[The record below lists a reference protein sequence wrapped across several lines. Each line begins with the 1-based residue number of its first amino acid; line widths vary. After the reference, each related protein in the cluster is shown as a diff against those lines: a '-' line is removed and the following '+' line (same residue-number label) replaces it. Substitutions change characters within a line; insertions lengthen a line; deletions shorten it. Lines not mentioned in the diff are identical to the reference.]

1 MNEGCINMK
10 KHILVVSQYFYPE
23 QFRINDICQEW
34 IKRGY
39 RVTVITGIPNYPEG
53 KFYAGYGFLK
63 KRREKWQG
71 IDIIRIPLIPRG
83 KSKIGLVCNYLSFPI
98 SGFLWNLLTNIKA
111 DYVFNFETSPMTQT
125 LVAVWYAQKHNIPCY
140 LYVQDL
146 WPEAVETVT
155 GIHSPLVIKPLDEMV
170 RYIYK
175 RCDKIFC
182 TSPSFVREICKRG
195 ANQDKVYYW
204 PQYAEDFYEPA
215 ERQNVSE
222 IAVDDSF
229 KIIFTGNIG
238 YAQGLDIIPK
248 AAKILKAKG
257 ENVKFYIVGDGR
269 YKEQLLKDITDAEV
283 ETMVHLIGRHPAER
297 VPELLAC
304 CDVAYV
310 SFMNDA
316 LFAKTIPAKVQ
327 SYMACGMPILAASE
341 GETNRIVQ
349 KADCGLCSHIGD
361 EVKLA
366 ENVQKMMLMEPD
378 ELERMG
384 KNARKFSMKYFS
396 KQVLMD
402 KMDEHFA

>member
-1 MNEGCINMK
+1 MK

-23 QFRINDICQEW
+23 QFRINAICQEW
-34 IKRGY
+34 VKRGFK
-39 RVTVITGIPNYPEG
+39 VTVVTGIPNYPEG
-53 KFYAGYGFLK
+53 KFYDGYGVLK
-63 KRREKWQG
+63 RRREKWQG

-83 KSKIGLVCNYLSFPI
+83 KSKIGLASNYLSFPI
-98 SGFLWNLLTNIKA
+98 SGFIWNVFNKIKA

-125 LVAVWYAQKHNIPCY
+125 LVAVWYAQKHKIPCY

-175 RCDKIFC
+175 HCDKIFC
-182 TSPSFVREICKRG
+182 TSPSFVRDICKRG
-195 ANQDKVYYW
+195 VNPDKVHYW
-204 PQYAEDFYEPA
+204 PQYAEEFYKPA
-215 ERQNVSE
+215 EKHVVKE
-222 IAVDDSF
+222 IEDDDSF

-248 AAKILKAKG
+248 AAKILKSQEA
-257 ENVKFYIVGDGR
+257 NVKFYIVGDGR
-269 YKEQLLKDITDAEV
+269 YKNELLKEIACAGV
-283 ETMVHLIGRHPAER
+283 EKLVYLIGRHPAER
-297 VPELLAC
+297 IPEFLAC

-310 SFMNDA
+310 SFMNDS

-341 GETNRIVQ
+341 GETNRIVE

-366 ENVQKMMLMEPD
+366 ENVQRMMLMEAA

-384 KNARKFSMKYFS
+384 KNARDFCNRYFS
-396 KQVLMD
+396 KKVLMD
-402 KMDEHFA
+402 QMDEWLK